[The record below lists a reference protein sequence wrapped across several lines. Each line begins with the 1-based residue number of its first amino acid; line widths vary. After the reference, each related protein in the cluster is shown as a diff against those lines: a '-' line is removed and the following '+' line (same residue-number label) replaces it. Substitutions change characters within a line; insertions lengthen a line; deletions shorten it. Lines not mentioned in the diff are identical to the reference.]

1 MHIPQKSLK
10 IITFF
15 FALFAKQVV
24 FSQSNNN
31 NFNKIEIHTA
41 KKIIVGDTGFSNVDA
56 IAIQNGYIIQ
66 TGGLDALKKSYPNSK
81 VFKHSGVMYP
91 GLIDAHCHF
100 LAYCKGTTELN
111 VYGIKS
117 PEKISQMTKKFSK
130 KTKRQWVVGRG
141 WDQHL
146 WGGEFPLASDL
157 KNAGNKPVCLSRV
170 DGHAIWVNEV
180 ALKTLNLNWDTTIYG
195 GEIIKDKNGNP
206 TGVFIDNAA
215 DWIKSYIPSV
225 DDKILEKAVIKH
237 AKDCYKYGL
246 TTLDEAGLEINEIKF
261 IDRLQKENKLSMRF
275 YTMLA
280 ANEKSIQSIVTYDIP
295 KSERLSCHSM
305 KIYFDGALGSRG
317 ALLKN
322 QYCDR
327 HDHFGLRLIK
337 PEEFNLYSS
346 ILLKNNF
353 QVCVHAIGDSA
364 NSLVLRSFR
373 QMIPEGYDARW
384 RIEHAQIVDPRDQKI
399 FSERSIIPSIQPTH
413 ATSDAPWADSRL
425 CADGKQRVYGGKFYD
440 PKTGAY
446 AYQSL
451 LKSSG
456 IVALGTDFPVE
467 AINPFATF
475 YSATERLD
483 IQGNLTT
490 PFKPEQALSRKDAL
504 LGMTL
509 WAAYA
514 NKEESVK
521 GSLEVGKYADFVILN
536 QDLLTIESPKIKK
549 TKVKKTYIGGQRV
562 Y

>member
-1 MHIPQKSLK
+1 MLIPQKTIK
-10 IITFF
+10 IISFF
-15 FALFAKQVV
+15 FALFATQGL
-24 FSQSNNN
+24 FSQSNIKINN
-31 NFNKIEIHTA
+31 LVEIHTA
-41 KKIIVGDTGFSNVDA
+41 KKIIVGDTGFSFIEA

-66 TGGLDALKKSYPNSK
+66 TGELDALKKLYPTSK
-81 VFKHSGVMYP
+81 VFKHNGVMYP

-130 KTKRQWVVGRG
+130 KNKRQWVVGRG

-146 WGGEFPLASDL
+146 WGEEFPLASDL

-170 DGHAIWVNEV
+170 DGHAVWLNEI
-180 ALKTLNLNWDTTIYG
+180 ALQKLNLNWDTTIYG
-195 GEIIKDKNGNP
+195 GEIIKDKNGKP
-206 TGVFIDNAA
+206 TGIFIDNAA
-215 DWIKSYIPSV
+215 DWVKSYIPSV
-225 DDKILEKAVIKH
+225 DDKTLEKAVVKH
-237 AKDCYKYGL
+237 AKDCFKYGL
-246 TTLDEAGLEINEIKF
+246 TTLDEAGLELHEIKF

-280 ANEKSIQSIVTYDIP
+280 ANEKSIQAIVTYDIP

-327 HDHFGLRLIK
+327 HDHYGLRLIK

-364 NSLVLRSFR
+364 NSLVLRSFK

-399 FSERSIIPSIQPTH
+399 FSQRSIIPSIQPTH

-425 CADGKQRVYGGKFYD
+425 CPDGKQRVYGGKFYD

-456 IVALGTDFPVE
+456 VVALGTDFPVE

-475 YSATERLD
+475 YSATERMDL
-483 IQGNLTT
+483 QGSLTV
-490 PFKPEQALSRKDAL
+490 PYKPEQALSRKDAL

-514 NKEESVK
+514 NKEENVK
-521 GSLEVGKYADFVILN
+521 GSLEVGKYADFIILN
-536 QDLLTIESPKIKK
+536 QDLLTVESLKIKK

>member
-41 KKIIVGDTGFSNVDA
+41 KKIIVGDTGFSNVEA
-56 IAIQNGYIIQ
+56 IVIQNGYIIQ
-66 TGGLDALKKSYPNSK
+66 TGTLDVLKKSYPNSK
-81 VFKHSGVMYP
+81 MVKHNGIMYP

-117 PEKISQMTKKFSK
+117 PEKIAQMTKKFAK
-130 KTKRQWVVGRG
+130 KTKRTWVVGRG

-146 WGGEFPLASDL
+146 WGEEFPLASDL
-157 KNAGNKPVCLSRV
+157 KNAGNKPVYLSRV

-225 DDKILEKAVIKH
+225 DDKILEKAVVKH

-337 PEEFNLYSS
+337 SEEFNLYSS

-353 QVCVHAIGDSA
+353 QVC
-364 NSLVLRSFR
+364 F
-373 QMIPEGYDARW
+373 
-384 RIEHAQIVDPRDQKI
+384 
-399 FSERSIIPSIQPTH
+399 
-413 ATSDAPWADSRL
+413 
-425 CADGKQRVYGGKFYD
+425 
-440 PKTGAY
+440 
-446 AYQSL
+446 
-451 LKSSG
+451 
-456 IVALGTDFPVE
+456 
-467 AINPFATF
+467 
-475 YSATERLD
+475 
-483 IQGNLTT
+483 
-490 PFKPEQALSRKDAL
+490 
-504 LGMTL
+504 
-509 WAAYA
+509 
-514 NKEESVK
+514 
-521 GSLEVGKYADFVILN
+521 
-536 QDLLTIESPKIKK
+536 
-549 TKVKKTYIGGQRV
+549 
-562 Y
+562 

>member
-1 MHIPQKSLK
+1 MLIPQKTIK
-10 IITFF
+10 IISFF
-15 FALFAKQVV
+15 FALFATQGL
-24 FSQSNNN
+24 FSQSNKKINN
-31 NFNKIEIHTA
+31 LVEIHTA
-41 KKIIVGDTGFSNVDA
+41 KKIIVGDTGFSFIEA

-66 TGGLDALKKSYPNSK
+66 TGGLDALKKLYPTSK
-81 VFKHSGVMYP
+81 VFKHNGVMYP

-130 KTKRQWVVGRG
+130 KNKRQWVVGRG

-146 WGGEFPLASDL
+146 WGEEFPLASDL

-170 DGHAIWVNEV
+170 DGHAVWLNEI
-180 ALKTLNLNWDTTIYG
+180 ALQKLNLNWDTTIYG
-195 GEIIKDKNGNP
+195 GEIIKDKNGKP
-206 TGVFIDNAA
+206 TGIFIDNAA
-215 DWIKSYIPSV
+215 DWVKSYIPSV
-225 DDKILEKAVIKH
+225 DDKTLEKAVVKH
-237 AKDCYKYGL
+237 AKDCFKYGL
-246 TTLDEAGLEINEIKF
+246 TTLDEAGLELHEIKF

-280 ANEKSIQSIVTYDIP
+280 ANEKSIQAIVTYDIP

-327 HDHFGLRLIK
+327 HDHYGLRLIK

-364 NSLVLRSFR
+364 NSLVLRSFK

-399 FSERSIIPSIQPTH
+399 FSQRSIIPSIQPTH

-425 CADGKQRVYGGKFYD
+425 CPDGKQRVYGGKFYD

-456 IVALGTDFPVE
+456 VVALGTDFPVE

-475 YSATERLD
+475 YSATERMDL
-483 IQGNLTT
+483 QGSLTV
-490 PFKPEQALSRKDAL
+490 PYKPEQALSRKDAL

-514 NKEESVK
+514 NKEENVK
-521 GSLEVGKYADFVILN
+521 GSLEVGKYADFIILN
-536 QDLLTIESPKIKK
+536 QDLLTVESLKIKK

>member
-1 MHIPQKSLK
+1 MAIPQKNIHFFS
-10 IITFF
+10 FF
-15 FALFAKQVV
+15 FALIATTSSFA
-24 FSQSNNN
+24 QSNKLSNN
-31 NFNKIEIHTA
+31 QIEIHTA
-41 KKIIVGDTGFSNVDA
+41 TKIIVGDTGFSEIEA
-56 IAIQNGYIIQ
+56 IAIQNGYIIK
-66 TGGLDALKKSYPNSK
+66 TGKLSELQKSYPQSK
-81 VFKHSGVMYP
+81 VKKHNGVMYP

-111 VYGIKS
+111 VYGAES
-117 PEKISQMTKKFSK
+117 PEKIAKMTKKFSK
-130 KTKRQWVVGRG
+130 KTKRSWVVGRG
-141 WDQHL
+141 WDQNL
-146 WGGEFPLASDL
+146 WGKEFP
-157 KNAGNKPVCLSRV
+157 NAAQLQNSGNKPVCLSRV
-170 DGHAIWVNEV
+170 DGHAVWVNEI
-180 ALKTLNLNWDTTIYG
+180 ALKQLNLNWDTLIYG
-195 GEIIKDKNGNP
+195 GEIIKDAAGRP

-215 DWIKSYIPSV
+215 DWIKSYIPPI
-225 DDKILEKAVIKH
+225 DEKTWEKAVVKH

-246 TTLDEAGLEINEIKF
+246 TTLDEAGLELKEIQF
-261 IDRLQKENKLSMRF
+261 IDRLQKENKLPMRF
-275 YTMLA
+275 YTMLS
-280 ANEKSIQSIVTYDIP
+280 ANENSIQAIVTHNIP
-295 KSERLSCHSM
+295 RSERLSCHSM

-346 ILLKNNF
+346 ILLQQNF

-364 NSLVLRSFR
+364 NALVLRSFK
-373 QMIPEGYDARW
+373 QLIPEGFDARW
-384 RIEHAQIVDPRDQKI
+384 RIEHAQIVDPRDQRI
-399 FSERSIIPSIQPTH
+399 FKERSIIPSVQPTH
-413 ATSDAPWADSRL
+413 ATSDAPWANDRL

-451 LKSSG
+451 LQSSG
-456 IVALGTDFPVE
+456 TIALGTDFPVE

-483 IQGNLTT
+483 LSGKLTS
-490 PFKPEQALSRKDAL
+490 PFKPEQSLTRKQAL

-514 NKEESVK
+514 NKEDQVK
-521 GSLEVGKYADFVILN
+521 GSLEEGKYADFIILN
-536 QDLLTIESPKIKK
+536 QDLLTVEAAKIKK
-549 TKVKKTYIGGQRV
+549 TKVKKTYIGGSRV